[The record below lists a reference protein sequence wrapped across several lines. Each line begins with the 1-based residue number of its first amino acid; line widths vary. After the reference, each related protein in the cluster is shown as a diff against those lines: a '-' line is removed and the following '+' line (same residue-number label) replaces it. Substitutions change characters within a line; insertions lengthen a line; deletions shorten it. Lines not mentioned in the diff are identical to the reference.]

1 MMYLLTDGSA
11 DPKSGI
17 GFGVYLA
24 FSELTENLSE
34 LEGLIK
40 VKQFDNTSSTKL
52 ELQTLLWALSEVTDN
67 EIISYTDSQNIVGLL
82 SRKEKLVKNNYY
94 SKGGK
99 LLKNHELY
107 KDFFESIEKFE
118 IKFNFITGHKPSRDK
133 SHMDKIF
140 SLIDRASRNALRN
153 YIKNNAS
160 IFLFGCIFLQFL
172 V

>member
-1 MMYLLTDGSA
+1 MYLLTDGSA

-24 FSELTENLSE
+24 FSELSEDLSS
-34 LEGLIK
+34 LKGLIK

-52 ELQTLLWALSEVTDN
+52 ELQTLLWALSEISDKKVV
-67 EIISYTDSQNIVGLL
+67 SYTDSQNIVGLL

-94 SKGGK
+94 SKNGK

-118 IKFNFITGHKPSRDK
+118 IKFNFINGHKPSSNKD
-133 SHMDKIF
+133 HLDKIF
-140 SLIDRASRNALRN
+140 SLVDRASRNALRN
-153 YIKNNAS
+153 YIKNNVS
-160 IFLFGCIFLQFL
+160 IFLFGCIFLRFL
-172 V
+172 I